1 MTRTSIRLPLA
12 LIGTAALLVF
22 GASAYAGDSMK
33 EAATAAQHA
42 GLAAKSANVNQVHM
56 HLHHVV
62 NCLVGPKGE
71 GFDPNNA
78 NPCAAAGDG
87 AIPDATD
94 NAAKQKLEGAVKTA
108 MMGLHTDDL
117 AAAQKAAMDTQSEL
131 K

>member
-12 LIGTAALLVF
+12 LIGASALLVF

-42 GLAAKSANVNQVHM
+42 GLAAKGANINQVHM
-56 HLHHVV
+56 HLHHAV

-94 NAAKQKLEGAVKTA
+94 DAMKTKLEGALKTA
-108 MMGLHTDDL
+108 MMGLHTDDM
-117 AAAQKAAMDTQSEL
+117 AAAQKAAMETQEAL